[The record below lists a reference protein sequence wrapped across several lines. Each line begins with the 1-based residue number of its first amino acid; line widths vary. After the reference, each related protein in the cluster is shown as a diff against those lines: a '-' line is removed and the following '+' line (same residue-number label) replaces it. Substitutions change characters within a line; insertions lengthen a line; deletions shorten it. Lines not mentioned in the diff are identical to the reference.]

1 VENSLSSVE
10 AACGEA
16 FGWNHPEWQTG
27 QEQAADISVV
37 GAEKNA
43 GKTVSW
49 LVRSVAPA
57 IQRLIADGTIRDP
70 EAFFKTY
77 FMPQETIDA

>member
-1 VENSLSSVE
+1 VSS
-10 AACGEA
+10 AGEA
-16 FGWNHPEWQTG
+16 FGWSHEDWVVSSDHEVDLSITSPER
-27 QEQAADISVV
+27 
-37 GAEKNA
+37 NA

-70 EAFFKTY
+70 QAFFEAY
-77 FMPQETIDA
+77 FMPQSDT